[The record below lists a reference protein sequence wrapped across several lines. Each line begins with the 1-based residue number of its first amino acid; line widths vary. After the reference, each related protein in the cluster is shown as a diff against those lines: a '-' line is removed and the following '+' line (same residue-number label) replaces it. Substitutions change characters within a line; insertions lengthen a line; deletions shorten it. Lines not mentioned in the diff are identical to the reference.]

1 MPHCFHPTP
10 IIRFIVG
17 AGLVFGLVV
26 LATPAR
32 AQAPPYGPNITLD
45 QARIVAAAAE
55 AEARRNNWNV
65 AIAIVDTGGHLVRFE
80 RIDHTQLASSDI
92 ARQKAWT
99 AAAFKRP
106 TKSFEEAIGG
116 GGAGLR
122 VLGIE
127 PMLPIEG
134 GLPLVVDGRIVGAIG
149 VSGVQPV
156 QDGQVAQ
163 AGASAL
169 ASGLKN

>member
-1 MPHCFHPTP
+1 MPKCLRSEYIT
-10 IIRFIVG
+10 RFIAL
-17 AGLVFGLVV
+17 AGIAGGMLVLP
-26 LATPAR
+26 THAR
-32 AQAPPYGPNITLD
+32 AQVLPYGPNVTLE
-45 QARIVAAAAE
+45 QARVVAAAAE

-65 AIAIVDTGGHLVRFE
+65 AIAIVDAGGQLVRFE
-80 RIDHTQLASSDI
+80 RLDNTQLASHDI

-99 AAAFKRP
+99 AVAFKRP
-106 TKSFEEAIGG
+106 SKSFEETIGG

-127 PMLPIEG
+127 PLLPIEG

-156 QDGQVAQ
+156 QDGQVAR
-163 AGASAL
+163 AGADAI
-169 ASGLKN
+169 K